1 LSFNGPVSPEKSTAL
16 KGAYELGYQVDF
28 LSHINTACS
37 LEGKRV
43 LEVGGTNLP
52 RGLVMGEFGAKQWVG
67 IEPFGTEDPRQR
79 NQHYRSEQIF
89 SVDDDPAKILAADY
103 AIVDGDVKKLRLVDH
118 FDVVVSIAA
127 FEHVLRFGTMLD
139 RVYDALC
146 PGGHLESL
154 YMPIWPCPNGHHLWG
169 IKDKAGVEYN
179 FGSYIIPPWGHLL
192 MNPPQLR
199 AYLLTKTDPDCAD
212 DIVHFTYHDPVINRL
227 FIEDYAAYLD
237 ASRFTTK
244 ALVKLGQVEIPDWV
258 QTRLTAAFPGRTQF
272 DHSTL
277 FMRAVK

>member
-1 LSFNGPVSPEKSTAL
+1 MSVSGPLTPEKAAAL
-16 KGAYELGYQVDF
+16 KETYGLAYQVDF
-28 LSHINTACS
+28 LSHINVAYP
-37 LEGKRV
+37 LAGKRV

-52 RGLVMGEFGAKQWVG
+52 RGLVLGEFGAKQWVG

-89 SVDDDPAKILAADY
+89 SVTDDSAKILAADY
-103 AIVDGDVKKLRLVDH
+103 AIIDGDVNRLGIADH
-118 FDVVVSIAA
+118 FDVVISIAA
-127 FEHVLRFGTMLD
+127 FEHVLKFGGMLE
-139 RVYDALC
+139 RVYQALR

-179 FGSYIIPPWGHLL
+179 FGSFIIPPWGHLL
-192 MNPPQLR
+192 MTPPQLR

-227 FIEDYAAYLD
+227 FVEDYAAYLD
-237 ASRFTTK
+237 ASRFARK
-244 ALVKLGQVEIPDWV
+244 DLLRMGQTQIPDWV
-258 QTRLTAAFPGRTQF
+258 QQRLTANFPGRTSF
-272 DHSTL
+272 DCSTL

>member
-1 LSFNGPVSPEKSTAL
+1 MAFSGTLSPEKLATL
-16 KGAYELGYQVDF
+16 RDEYGLGYQIDF
-28 LSHINTACS
+28 LANINLAHS

-43 LEVGGTNLP
+43 LEIGGTNLP
-52 RGLVMGEFGAKQWVG
+52 RELVMGEFGAKQWVG

-79 NQHYRSEQIF
+79 NKHYRAERIF
-89 SVDDDPAKILAADY
+89 SVDEDPAKILAADY
-103 AIVDGDVKKLRLVDH
+103 AIVDGDVKMMKFLDN

-127 FEHVLRFGTMLD
+127 FEHVLKFGGMLD
-139 RVYDALC
+139 RVYDALS

-192 MNPPQLR
+192 MTPPQLR
-199 AYLLTKTDPDCAD
+199 QYLLTKTDPDCAD

-227 FIEDYAAYLD
+227 FVEDYAAYLD
-237 ASRFTTK
+237 ASRFPTK
-244 ALVKLGQVEIPDWV
+244 SLVKLGQTAIPDWV
-258 QTRLTAAFPGRTQF
+258 QARLAATFPGRTQF
-272 DHSTL
+272 DHNTL